1 MSLLLESLFF
11 LRHSLDVPRLSVNMW
26 EMLINISTE
35 ITQESTFVCDER

>member
-1 MSLLLESLFF
+1 MSLLLESLLL
-11 LRHSLDVPRLSVNMW
+11 LRRSLDFPRISVNMW

>member
-1 MSLLLESLFF
+1 MSLLLESLLL
-11 LRHSLDVPRLSVNMW
+11 LRRSLDVPRLSVNMW